1 MLYRSYLYQGLQYDK
16 IMLRRALHIASALLA
31 SACTVSCMDFGP
43 APEERFDCTGRGVFI
58 INEGNFNY
66 GNASLSYYDPETRK
80 VENGIFA
87 RSNGIPLGD
96 VAQSMT
102 IHDGRGYVVVNKS
115 GVIFVIDLA
124 TFRIVGTIDG
134 LTSPRYICFSDEH
147 HAYVTDLYDTRITKF
162 DPSTLEI
169 TGHIETG
176 HASTERIVAC
186 GRFLF
191 VACWSYD
198 DKIIV
203 IDTGDDTVCD
213 TISVGIQPSS
223 LVLDRNGKI
232 WVLTDGGYEGS
243 PYGYTAPALYRIDAA
258 SRRLEKEFTFTL
270 GDSATDLQTD
280 AAGGTLYFI
289 RNDVWRMSVDAD
301 RLPDEPFIP
310 SNGAVYYGLG
320 IDPATS
326 EIYLSDAADYMQSG
340 VIARYSPTGE
350 LLDTFRA
357 GIIPN
362 SFVFK

>member
-1 MLYRSYLYQGLQYDK
+1 
-16 IMLRRALHIASALLA
+16 MLRPLHIASALLA
-31 SACTVSCMDFGP
+31 AACTASCMDFGP
-43 APEERFDCTGRGVFI
+43 APEEHFDSTGHGVFI
-58 INEGNFNY
+58 VNEGNFNY
-66 GNASLSYYDPETRK
+66 GNASLSYYDPAAQK

-102 IHDGRGYVVVNKS
+102 IHGRRGYITVNNS
-115 GVIFVIDLA
+115 GVIFVIDLT
-124 TFRIVGTIDG
+124 TFRIVGSVDG
-134 LTSPRYICFSDEH
+134 LTSPRRICFYDEH
-147 HAYVTDLYDTRITKF
+147 RAYVTDLYDSRITVF
-162 DPSTLEI
+162 DPATLKI

-176 HASTERIVAC
+176 HASTEGIVAC

-203 IDTGDDTVCD
+203 IDTDDDTVCD

-223 LVLDRNGKI
+223 LVSDRNGKI

-258 SRRLEKEFTFTL
+258 TRRLEKEFAFAL

-280 AAGGTLYFI
+280 AEGQTLYFI
-289 RNDVWRMSVDAD
+289 RNNVWRMSVDAD
-301 RLPDEPFIP
+301 KLPDEPFIP
-310 SNGAVYYGLG
+310 TDGAVYYGLG

-326 EIYLSDAADYMQSG
+326 EIYLSDAADYMQAG
-340 VIARYSPTGE
+340 TVARYSPTGE
-350 LLDTFRA
+350 LLDVFRA
-357 GIIPN
+357 GITPN
-362 SFVFK
+362 SFAFK

>member
-1 MLYRSYLYQGLQYDK
+1 ML
-16 IMLRRALHIASALLA
+16 LRPLHIAAALLA
-31 SACTVSCMDFGP
+31 AACTVSCMDFGP

-58 INEGNFNY
+58 VNEGNFNY
-66 GNASLSYYDPETRK
+66 GNASLSYYDIENGK

-102 IHDGRGYVVVNKS
+102 IHDGLGYVVVNNS

-124 TFRIVGTIDG
+124 TFRIVGSIDG
-134 LTSPRYICFSDEH
+134 LTSPRHICFYDEH
-147 HAYVTDLYDTRITKF
+147 RAYVTDLYDTRITVF
-162 DPSTLEI
+162 DPATLKI

-176 HASTERIVAC
+176 HVSTERIVAYD
-186 GRFLF
+186 RFLF

-203 IDTGDDTVCD
+203 IDTDDDTVCD

-223 LVLDRNGKI
+223 LALDRNGKI

-258 SRRLEKEFTFTL
+258 TRRLEKEFTFAL
-270 GDSATDLQTD
+270 GDSAADLQTD
-280 AAGGTLYFI
+280 AEGRMIYFI

-301 RLPDEPFIP
+301 TLPDEPFIP
-310 SNGAVYYGLG
+310 ANGALYHGLG

-326 EIYLSDAADYMQSG
+326 EIYISDAVDYMQSG
-340 VIARYSPTGE
+340 IIARYSPTGE
-350 LLDTFRA
+350 LLGTFRA
-357 GIIPN
+357 GITPN
-362 SFVFK
+362 SFAFK